1 MQSLLPMLGKA
12 GWRAG
17 ESVLTDCMF
26 DDTKG
31 FREITLA
38 WSPGTFQE
46 EVNILLM
53 LSLSRVQQC
62 ILPENWPFFRSGVD
76 NYRVRQCLTNGNAFL
91 RLCVNDYNCST
102 SCMETHISRL
112 VPLIPQQ
119 WYILVWDVAQNPFSL
134 ASLGLVISGCLP
146 WGRVGW
152 SSYDLEVFFFLYS
165 QPSAEKYP
173 MPCLK

>member
-1 MQSLLPMLGKA
+1 
-12 GWRAG
+12 
-17 ESVLTDCMF
+17 MF

-46 EVNILLM
+46 EVNILPM

-62 ILPENWPFFRSGVD
+62 ILPENWTFFRSGVD

-119 WYILVWDVAQNPFSL
+119 WYILV
-134 ASLGLVISGCLP
+134 
-146 WGRVGW
+146 
-152 SSYDLEVFFFLYS
+152 
-165 QPSAEKYP
+165 
-173 MPCLK
+173 